1 MNFEYLR
8 KFFIHL
14 RFICEKEL
22 LATFKDKT
30 ARQLLLAPV
39 LIQGLLFGYG
49 ATYNLDQVP
58 FAVLDMSHTKES
70 TSLIAH
76 IDGTTAFSRVKT
88 LYSTNEIARAM
99 DSGNVMAV
107 IVIPSDFE
115 SKLAHNEQAPI
126 QLITDGSNTM
136 TAGLIA
142 SYIGRITAAWNAAN
156 VETPPIELITR
167 TWFNPNQTTRWAFL
181 PGLIALIS
189 FTQVIMLAGLS
200 IAKEKEQGT
209 FDQLLV
215 APFSQLEILVG
226 KALPPMLIG
235 MFQSTVLF
243 LLALFWFEIPFSGS
257 IFLLYVTLF
266 IFVLSSTGI
275 GLTISAISNSM
286 QQVLVYV
293 FVLLLP
299 LSLLSGIATPIHNM
313 PEALQIFTYADPLR
327 FAIDALRRIYLEGAG
342 LKHIYHDFIP
352 MLCVAAITLPF
363 AGWLFRNKTT

>member
-1 MNFEYLR
+1 MNLQEIR
-8 KFFIHL
+8 IFFMHL

-30 ARQLLLAPV
+30 ARQLLLIPV
-39 LIQGLLFGYG
+39 LMQGILFGYDT
-49 ATYNLDQVP
+49 TYNLDNVP
-58 FAVLDMSHTKES
+58 YAVLDMSHSKES
-70 TSLIAH
+70 TNLISH
-76 IDGTTAFSRVKT
+76 IDGTAAFTRTAT
-88 LYSTNEIARAM
+88 LNSTKEISEVI
-99 DSGNVMAV
+99 DNGTVMAV
-107 IVIPSDFE
+107 LIIPKDFDV
-115 SKLAHNEQAPI
+115 KLAHNEGAPV
-126 QLITDGSNTM
+126 QLITDGRNTM
-136 TAGLIA
+136 TAGLIT
-142 SYIGRITAAWNAAN
+142 SYIGRITAAWNAEKKG
-156 VETPPIELITR
+156 VPPVELITR
-167 TWFNPNQTTRWAFL
+167 TWYNPNQITRWNFL
-181 PGLIALIS
+181 PGLIGMIS

-200 IAKEKEQGT
+200 IAKEREQGT

-243 LLALFWFEIPFSGS
+243 LLAVFWFKIPFAGS
-257 IFLLYVTLF
+257 VALIYLTLF

-299 LSLLSGIATPIHNM
+299 LALLSGIATPVHNM
-313 PEALQIFTYADPLR
+313 PELLQYLTYADPLR

-342 LKHIYHDFIP
+342 LQRVYFDFIP
-352 MLCVAAITLPF
+352 MLCVAAVTLPF
-363 AGWLFRNKTT
+363 AGWLFRHKTT

>member
-1 MNFEYLR
+1 MNLDSLR
-8 KFFIHL
+8 VFFMHL

-30 ARQLLLAPV
+30 ARQLLLVPV
-39 LIQGLLFGYG
+39 LMQGILFGYG
-49 ATYNLDQVP
+49 ATYNLDSVP
-58 FAVLDMSHTKES
+58 IAVLDMSHTKES
-70 TSLIAH
+70 RSLVAH
-76 IDGTTAFSRVKT
+76 IDGSSAFTRVATLDSTYDIEKVIYDETA
-88 LYSTNEIARAM
+88 
-99 DSGNVMAV
+99 MAV
-107 IVIPSDFE
+107 LVIPTDFA
-115 SKLAHNEQAPI
+115 SKMSLDEPAPV
-126 QLITDGSNTM
+126 QLITDGRNTM

-142 SYIGRITAAWNAAN
+142 SYIGRITAAWNA
-156 VETPPIELITR
+156 EIQGSPPIELITR
-167 TWFNPNQTTRWAFL
+167 TWYNPNQTTRWAFL
-181 PGLIALIS
+181 PGLIGMIS

-200 IAKEKEQGT
+200 IAKEREQGT

-215 APFSQLEILVG
+215 APFSQFEILVG

-235 MFQSTVLF
+235 MFQSSVLF
-243 LLALFWFEIPFSGS
+243 LLALFWFQIPFSGS
-257 IFLLYVTLF
+257 VLLLYLTLF

-342 LKHIYHDFIP
+342 LKNIYHDFIP
-352 MLCVAAITLPF
+352 MLTVAFITLPF